1 MSDLNQNELTT
12 KAELMRSEAMA
23 VKVQNNGDFEDAGYM
38 RREIKTTMQ
47 KITAYWKPKKE
58 QAHQLHKSLVAAE
71 KDMLQPLEA
80 ADKIID
86 AEMLGYHREQ
96 EKIRL
101 DAQRERERLE
111 AEAQRKT
118 AELERMADE
127 AARADE
133 LDNDDVEILR
143 MAQTEADTAQHDVAV
158 AYVPD
163 KATAPGISVRK
174 VWKAKVVKD
183 FLVPVSVAGIMIRP
197 VDEKMLN
204 KLAVATEGNV
214 ICPGVEFYQ
223 EESSRLRL

>member
-1 MSDLNQNELTT
+1 MSDPNQNELTT

-23 VKVQNNGDFEDAGYM
+23 VKVQNNGDFEDAGFM

-71 KDMLQPLEA
+71 KEMLQPLEA

-86 AEMLGYHREQ
+86 TEMLGYHREQ

-111 AEAQRKT
+111 AESQRKE
-118 AELERMADE
+118 AELYRMANETAQLEEMD
-127 AARADE
+127 D
-133 LDNDDVEILR
+133 DDVEILR
-143 MAQTEADTAQHDVAV
+143 MAQTEADTAQHDVSVAV
-158 AYVPD
+158 VPD

-183 FLVPVSVAGIMIRP
+183 FLVPVAVAGIMIRP
-197 VDEKMLN
+197 VDEKLLN
-204 KLAVATEGNV
+204 KLASVSEGKAN
-214 ICPGVEFYQ
+214 CPGVEFYH